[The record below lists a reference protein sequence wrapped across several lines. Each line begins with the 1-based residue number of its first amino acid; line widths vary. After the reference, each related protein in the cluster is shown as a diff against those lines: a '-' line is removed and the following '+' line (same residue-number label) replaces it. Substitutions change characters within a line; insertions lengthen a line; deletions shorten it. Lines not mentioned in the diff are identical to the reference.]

1 MAKSLLF
8 YRVRSQPL
16 WVITSPWGDESEL
29 QCYKEVQ
36 QEWEE
41 P

>member
-8 YRVRSQPL
+8 NRGRSQPL
-16 WVITSPWGDESEL
+16 WVIPSLSGDGNGL
-29 QCYKEVQ
+29 QCYTEVQ